1 MVIHLRNQ
9 TIIIMIFTTFLLVPQ
24 LAFSQ
29 TGIQSSQITVGG
41 TSSGP
46 IHFNK
51 KTFGWT
57 DQVYITV
64 YAPDFNSDPNMVDVI
79 GLTSDD
85 KVTVST
91 TGHSIPYQLV
101 ETGADTGIF
110 TGYVILTGDPTQ
122 KGSTGV
128 DGQGTNPSGIE
139 STCNT
144 VCGPTD
150 GFLPSTGNDGI
161 TISFEYTRD
170 RTVTGSALIKW
181 NEGNVKWLQPN
192 YSANSQGVVEIT
204 DSDMNLN
211 PKAVDKFDTN
221 IWSGSDTGGI
231 KLVMTETGPNT
242 GIFDGTVYFT
252 TDLKSS
258 GNRLHVT
265 DGDTVTAEYTD
276 RTLPFPHSPSDE
288 IRMNATTVIG
298 TAISPLDRAPAS
310 NPRILNSNGTLLDRV
325 TSGQQVQ
332 IVSEITS
339 NEKTKQPFAYLVQVQ
354 DSSGIT
360 VSLSW
365 ITGSLEPNQILS
377 LGQSWEPKL
386 PGKYTAQIF
395 VWQSIVDP
403 DALSSPL
410 TLQISVA

>member
-1 MVIHLRNQ
+1 MVL
-9 TIIIMIFTTFLLVPQ
+9 TAFLLVPQ

-29 TGIQSSQITVGG
+29 TVIQTNQITVGG
-41 TSSGP
+41 ADSGP

-64 YAPDFNSDPNMVDVI
+64 YAPDFNSDPNLVDVI

-101 ETGADTGIF
+101 ETGTDTGIF
-110 TGYVILTGDPTQ
+110 TGYVVLTGDPTQ
-122 KGSTGV
+122 KGATGV

-139 STCNT
+139 STCSS

-161 TISFEYTRD
+161 TVSFEYTRD
-170 RTVTGSALIKW
+170 RTITGSALIKW
-181 NEGNVKWLQPN
+181 NEGNVKWLQSN
-192 YSANSQGVVEIT
+192 YLVNSQGIVEVT
-204 DSDMNLN
+204 DTDMNLN
-211 PKAVDKFDTN
+211 PKAVDKFDIN
-221 IWSGSDTGGI
+221 VWSDSDVGGI
-231 KLVMTETGPNT
+231 KLIMTETGSNT
-242 GIFDGTVYFT
+242 GVFDGMVYFT

-258 GNRLHVT
+258 GNRLHVSN
-265 DGDTVTAEYTD
+265 DDTITAEYND

-288 IRMNATTVIG
+288 IRINATTTIG
-298 TAISPLDRAPAS
+298 TAISPLDRAPAN
-310 NPRILNSNGTLLDRV
+310 NPRILDSNGSSLDRIIA
-325 TSGQQVQ
+325 GQQVQ

-365 ITGSLEPNQILS
+365 ITGSLEPDQILS
-377 LGQSWEPKL
+377 LGQSWEPKS

-395 VWQSIVDP
+395 VWQSITDP

>member
-1 MVIHLRNQ
+1 
-9 TIIIMIFTTFLLVPQ
+9 MILMALLLVPQ
-24 LAFSQ
+24 MAFSQ
-29 TGIQSSQITVGG
+29 TSIQIDG

-51 KTFGWT
+51 KVFGWT

-64 YAPDFNSDPNMVDVI
+64 YAPDFNSDPNMIDVI

-122 KGSTGV
+122 KGTTGV

-139 STCNT
+139 STCQP
-144 VCGPTD
+144 VCGPTE

-161 TISFEYTRD
+161 TVSFEYTRD
-170 RTVTGSALIKW
+170 RTVTGSAIIKW
-181 NEGNVKWLQPN
+181 NEGNIKWLQSN
-192 YSANSQGVVEIT
+192 YLTNSQGVVEIT
-204 DSDMNLN
+204 DPDMNLN
-211 PKAVDKFDTN
+211 PKSVDKFETS
-221 IWSGSDTGGI
+221 IWSDSDTGGI
-231 KLVMTETGPNT
+231 KLAMTETGPDT
-242 GIFDGTVYFT
+242 GIFDGMVYFT

-265 DGDTVTAEYTD
+265 DGDTVTAEYID

-288 IRMNATTVIG
+288 LRMNATATIG
-298 TAISPLDRAPAS
+298 TTVSPLDRAPAS
-310 NPRILNSNGTLLDRV
+310 NPRILDSNGTSLDRV
-325 TSGQQVQ
+325 TAGQQIQ

-339 NEKTKQPFAYLVQVQ
+339 NEKNKQPFAYLVQVQ

-365 ITGSLEPNQILS
+365 ITGSLEPNQILT

-395 VWQSIVDP
+395 VWQGIVDP

-410 TLQISVA
+410 TLQISVV

>member
-1 MVIHLRNQ
+1 
-9 TIIIMIFTTFLLVPQ
+9 MILTAFLLVPQ

-29 TGIQSSQITVGG
+29 IGIQTNQVTVGG
-41 TSSGP
+41 TDSGP

-64 YAPDFNSDPNMVDVI
+64 YAPDFNSDPNMIDVI

-101 ETGADTGIF
+101 ETGTDTGIF

-122 KGSTGV
+122 KGATGV
-128 DGQGTNPSGIE
+128 DSQGTNPSGIE
-139 STCNT
+139 STCNS

-161 TISFEYTRD
+161 TVSFEYTRD

-181 NEGNVKWLQPN
+181 NEGNIKWLQSN
-192 YSANSQGVVEIT
+192 YLINSQGIVEVA
-204 DSDMNLN
+204 DADMNLN
-211 PKAVDKFDTN
+211 PKAVDKFDIN
-221 IWSGSDTGGI
+221 VWSDSDVGGI
-231 KLVMTETGPNT
+231 KLSMTETGPNT
-242 GIFDGTVYFT
+242 GVFDGTVYFT

-265 DGDTVTAEYTD
+265 NGDTITAEYND
-276 RTLPFPHSPSDE
+276 KTLPFPHSPADE
-288 IRMNATTVIG
+288 LRINATVTIG
-298 TAISPLDRAPAS
+298 AVISPLDRAPAN
-310 NPRILNSNGTLLDRV
+310 NPRILDSNGSLLDKI
-325 TSGQQVQ
+325 TDGQQVQ
-332 IVSEITS
+332 IVSEVTS

-365 ITGSLEPNQILS
+365 ITGSLEPDQILS
-377 LGQSWEPKL
+377 IGQSWEPKS

-395 VWQSIVDP
+395 VWQSITDP

-410 TLQISVA
+410 TLQISVV

>member
-1 MVIHLRNQ
+1 MTL
-9 TIIIMIFTTFLLVPQ
+9 TTFLLAPQ

-29 TGIQSSQITVGG
+29 TDVETGQIIVGG
-41 TSSGP
+41 IDSAP
-46 IHFNK
+46 LHFNK
-51 KTFGWT
+51 KIFGWT

-64 YAPDFNSDPNMVDVI
+64 YAPDFNSDPNMIDVI

-91 TGHSIPYQLV
+91 TGHSISYQLA
-101 ETGADTGIF
+101 ETGTDTGIF
-110 TGYVILTGDPTQ
+110 TGYIILTGDPAQ

-139 STCNT
+139 STCRS

-161 TISFEYTRD
+161 TVSFEYTRD

-181 NEGNVKWLQPN
+181 NEGNVKWLQSN
-192 YSANSQGVVEIT
+192 YLANSQGVVEVIDT
-204 DSDMNLN
+204 DMNLN

-221 IWSGSDTGGI
+221 VWSDSDTGGI
-231 KLVMTETGPNT
+231 KLTMTETGPNT
-242 GIFDGTVYFT
+242 GIFDGIVYFT

-258 GNRLHVT
+258 GNRLHVA
-265 DGDTVTAEYTD
+265 DGDVVTAEYID

-288 IRMNATTVIG
+288 LRMDATTTIG
-298 TAISPLDRAPAS
+298 TVISPLDRAPAS
-310 NPRILNSNGTLLDRV
+310 NPRILNSNGSSLDRV
-325 TSGQQVQ
+325 VAGQQVQ

-339 NEKTKQPFAYLVQVQ
+339 NEKTKQQFAYLVQVQ

-377 LGQSWEPKL
+377 LGQSWEPKSS
-386 PGKYTAQIF
+386 GKYTAQIF
-395 VWQSIVDP
+395 VWRNITDP

-410 TLQISVA
+410 ILQISVV

>member
-1 MVIHLRNQ
+1 
-9 TIIIMIFTTFLLVPQ
+9 MIFTTFLLVPQ

>member
-1 MVIHLRNQ
+1 
-9 TIIIMIFTTFLLVPQ
+9 MILMALLLVPQ
-24 LAFSQ
+24 MAFSQ
-29 TGIQSSQITVGG
+29 TSIQIDG

-51 KTFGWT
+51 KVFGWT

-64 YAPDFNSDPNMVDVI
+64 YAPDFNSDPNMIDVI

-122 KGSTGV
+122 KGTTGV

-139 STCNT
+139 STCQP
-144 VCGPTD
+144 VCGPTE

-161 TISFEYTRD
+161 TVSFEYTRD
-170 RTVTGSALIKW
+170 RTVTGSAIIKW
-181 NEGNVKWLQPN
+181 NEGNIKWLQPN
-192 YSANSQGVVEIT
+192 YLTNSQGVVEII
-204 DSDMNLN
+204 DPDMNLN
-211 PKAVDKFDTN
+211 PKSVDKFETS
-221 IWSGSDTGGI
+221 IWSDSDTGGI
-231 KLVMTETGPNT
+231 KLAMTETGPDT
-242 GIFDGTVYFT
+242 GIFDGMVYFT

-265 DGDTVTAEYTD
+265 DGDTVTAEYID
-276 RTLPFPHSPSDE
+276 RTLPFPYSPSDE
-288 IRMNATTVIG
+288 LRMNATATIG
-298 TAISPLDRAPAS
+298 TTVSPLDRAPAS
-310 NPRILNSNGTLLDRV
+310 NPRILDSNGTSLDRV
-325 TSGQQVQ
+325 TAGQQIQ

-339 NEKTKQPFAYLVQVQ
+339 NEKNKQPFAYLVQVQ

-365 ITGSLEPNQILS
+365 ITGSLEPNQILT

-395 VWQSIVDP
+395 VWQGIVDP

-410 TLQISVA
+410 TLQISVV

>member
-1 MVIHLRNQ
+1 
-9 TIIIMIFTTFLLVPQ
+9 MILMALLLVPQ
-24 LAFSQ
+24 MAFSQ
-29 TGIQSSQITVGG
+29 TSIQIDG

-51 KTFGWT
+51 KVFGWT

-64 YAPDFNSDPNMVDVI
+64 YAPDFNSDPNMIDVI

-122 KGSTGV
+122 KGTTGV

-139 STCNT
+139 STCQP
-144 VCGPTD
+144 VCGPTE

-161 TISFEYTRD
+161 TVSFEYTRD
-170 RTVTGSALIKW
+170 RTVTGSAIIKW
-181 NEGNVKWLQPN
+181 NEGNIKWFQSN
-192 YSANSQGVVEIT
+192 YLTNSQGVVEII
-204 DSDMNLN
+204 DPDMNLN
-211 PKAVDKFDTN
+211 PKSVDKFETS
-221 IWSGSDTGGI
+221 IWSDSDTGGI
-231 KLVMTETGPNT
+231 KLAMTETGPDT
-242 GIFDGTVYFT
+242 GIFDGMVYFT

-265 DGDTVTAEYTD
+265 DGDTVTAEYID

-288 IRMNATTVIG
+288 LRMNATATIG
-298 TAISPLDRAPAS
+298 TTVSPLDRAPAS
-310 NPRILNSNGTLLDRV
+310 NPRILDSNGTSLDRV
-325 TSGQQVQ
+325 TAGQQIQ

-339 NEKTKQPFAYLVQVQ
+339 NEKNKQPFAYLVQVQ

-365 ITGSLEPNQILS
+365 ITGSLEPNQILT

-395 VWQSIVDP
+395 VWQGIVDP

-410 TLQISVA
+410 TLQISVV

>member
-1 MVIHLRNQ
+1 MRN
-9 TIIIMIFTTFLLVPQ
+9 TTIIMILMALLLVPQ
-24 LAFSQ
+24 MAFSQ
-29 TGIQSSQITVGG
+29 TSIQIDG

-51 KTFGWT
+51 KVFGWT

-64 YAPDFNSDPNMVDVI
+64 YAPDFNSDPNMIDVI

-122 KGSTGV
+122 KGTTGV

-139 STCNT
+139 STCQP
-144 VCGPTD
+144 VCGPTE

-161 TISFEYTRD
+161 TVSFEYTRD
-170 RTVTGSALIKW
+170 RTVTGSAIIKW
-181 NEGNVKWLQPN
+181 NEGNIKWFQSN
-192 YSANSQGVVEIT
+192 YLTNSQGVVEII
-204 DSDMNLN
+204 DPDMNLN
-211 PKAVDKFDTN
+211 PKSVDKFETS
-221 IWSGSDTGGI
+221 IWSDSDTGGI
-231 KLVMTETGPNT
+231 KLAMTETGPDT
-242 GIFDGTVYFT
+242 GIFDGMVYFT

-265 DGDTVTAEYTD
+265 DGDTVTAEYID

-288 IRMNATTVIG
+288 LRMNATATIG
-298 TAISPLDRAPAS
+298 TTVSPLDRAPAS
-310 NPRILNSNGTLLDRV
+310 NPRILDSNGTSLDRV
-325 TSGQQVQ
+325 TAGQQIQ

-339 NEKTKQPFAYLVQVQ
+339 NEKNKQPFAYLVQVQ

-365 ITGSLEPNQILS
+365 ITGSLEPNQILT

-395 VWQSIVDP
+395 VWQGIVDP

-410 TLQISVA
+410 TLQISVV